1 MKYKWTLGVQTML
14 SAFYY
19 SFHLY
24 FTFFYSTF
32 LYYVFSGHKF
42 EQSLR
47 DDEEPGSLVCCSP
60 WGLKELD
67 TTEQL
72 KNSNCYYLFNVDS
85 TLWLFSLDER
95 RKFISEESKTQIQL
109 TLWNM
114 GGRRSILPILGVS
127 LHTSLASVECS
138 SLNQLYAQDILWE

>member
-42 EQSLR
+42 GQSLR

>member
-42 EQSLR
+42 GQSLR

-85 TLWLFSLDER
+85 TL
-95 RKFISEESKTQIQL
+95 
-109 TLWNM
+109 
-114 GGRRSILPILGVS
+114 
-127 LHTSLASVECS
+127 
-138 SLNQLYAQDILWE
+138 